1 VSVKTISL
9 EDKKSI
15 IIDFLNKCNLYSDQK
30 LLDYEKR
37 LIRAGEIECAELVQ
51 KKHDWASYRHFNA
64 HAITE
69 LKGDELDDWL

>member
-1 VSVKTISL
+1 VGVKTIGL

-30 LLDYEKR
+30 LLDYDRR
-37 LIRAGEIECAELVQ
+37 LVKAGDVDCAELRQ
-51 KKHDWASYRHFNA
+51 KKHDWASYRDFNV
-64 HAITE
+64 HAIVE